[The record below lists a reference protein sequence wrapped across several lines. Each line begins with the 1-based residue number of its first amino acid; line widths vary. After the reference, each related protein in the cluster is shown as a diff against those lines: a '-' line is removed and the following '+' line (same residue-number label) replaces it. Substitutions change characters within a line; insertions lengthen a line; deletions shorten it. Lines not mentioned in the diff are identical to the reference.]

1 VYYNFGVIEGILA
14 VETFRTGQAK
24 FGRRPLNTEEGQWAL
39 EHLDLTPARIEE
51 IGATGLVSPIK
62 VTWLDHV
69 GGSSAKIQQWTG
81 TEWKPLTD
89 WIEGDRALFHDVLEQ
104 KAQDYAKEKGISVRT
119 SEEAL
124 IN

>member
-1 VYYNFGVIEGILA
+1 MYYNFGVIEGILA